1 LSVIPWTEKYAPK
14 RVSEIVKNT
23 EAAMKL
29 LKLVKEW
36 KPGSK
41 GILLYGPPGTGK
53 TVSVYAVANELNYE
67 VIEMNA
73 SDTRN
78 VQNVMRIAG
87 SAAMQAPI
95 FAKRGRI
102 VLIDEIDGLSGRED
116 RGGLGAIIKVIKNAR
131 VPVVL
136 TANDP
141 WDPKFASLR
150 QYCQLIA
157 YKRLTMW
164 DIVKVLRS
172 ICQKE
177 GIIADNEVLKG
188 IAKNAEGDLRSAI
201 NDLQALAEGRKKLT
215 KDMLGILARRDREKN
230 IFEVL
235 RMIFSAKTAKMATFA
250 LSMADVD
257 YEMLMR
263 WISENIPSHMEDAE
277 ELAKAYDALS
287 RADVFL
293 GRIKRE
299 QNWKLLPYAFELMS
313 AGVALARNKSKF
325 KFVKYS
331 FPSLLKEMKSS
342 KVQRDLQR
350 KVGEK
355 IKKRCHTSVMRAIND
370 FLPFIRVIFKN
381 NPEMGAKM
389 ARWFRFNEEEIAFI
403 TGDDRSS
410 KEIIKLLK

>member
-1 LSVIPWTEKYAPK
+1 MSAVPWTEKYAPR
-14 RVSEIVKNT
+14 RVSEIVRNT

-78 VQNVMRIAG
+78 VQNVMRVAG
-87 SAAMQAPI
+87 SAAMQAPL

-116 RGGLGAIIKVIKNAR
+116 RGGLGAIIKVIKSAR

-141 WDPKFASLR
+141 WDPRFTSLR
-150 QYCQLIA
+150 QYCELIE

-177 GIIADNEVLKG
+177 GIIADNEVLKE

-201 NDLQALAEGRKKLT
+201 NDLQALAEGRKRLT
-215 KDMLGILARRDREKN
+215 KEMLSILARRDREKN
-230 IFEVL
+230 IFEV
-235 RMIFSAKTAKMATFA
+235 
-250 LSMADVD
+250 
-257 YEMLMR
+257 
-263 WISENIPSHMEDAE
+263 
-277 ELAKAYDALS
+277 
-287 RADVFL
+287 
-293 GRIKRE
+293 
-299 QNWKLLPYAFELMS
+299 
-313 AGVALARNKSKF
+313 
-325 KFVKYS
+325 
-331 FPSLLKEMKSS
+331 
-342 KVQRDLQR
+342 
-350 KVGEK
+350 
-355 IKKRCHTSVMRAIND
+355 
-370 FLPFIRVIFKN
+370 
-381 NPEMGAKM
+381 
-389 ARWFRFNEEEIAFI
+389 
-403 TGDDRSS
+403 
-410 KEIIKLLK
+410 

>member
-1 LSVIPWTEKYAPK
+1 LSVVPWTEKYAPK

-53 TVSVYAVANELNYE
+53 TVSVYAVANELGYE

-87 SAAMQAPI
+87 SAAMQSSL
-95 FAKRGRI
+95 FAKKGKI
-102 VLIDEIDGLSGRED
+102 VLIDEIDGLSGKED
-116 RGGLGAIIKVIKNAR
+116 RGGLGAIIDVIKNSR
-131 VPVVL
+131 FPIVL

-141 WDPKFASLR
+141 WDPRFVSLR
-150 QYCQLIA
+150 RYCELIQ

-177 GIIADNEVLKG
+177 GIIADTEVLKE

-201 NDLQALAEGRKKLT
+201 NDLQALAEGRKHLT
-215 KDMLGILARRDREKN
+215 KDMLSILARRDREKN
-230 IFEVL
+230 VFEVL
-235 RMIFSAKTAKMATFA
+235 RLIFSAKTAKTATLA
-250 LSMADVD
+250 LSTADVD
-257 YEMLMR
+257 YEMLMY
-263 WISENIPSHMEDAE
+263 WISENIPFHMDDVV
-277 ELAKAYDALS
+277 ELAKAFDALS
-287 RADVFL
+287 QADVFL

-299 QNWKLLPYAFELMS
+299 QNWKLLPYALELMS
-313 AGVALARNKSKF
+313 AGVSLARDKSKF
-325 KFVKYS
+325 RFVKYT
-331 FPSLLKEMKSS
+331 FPTWLKEMKVT
-342 KVQRDLQR
+342 KGRRDLQ
-350 KVGEK
+350 KSIGEK
-355 IKKRCHTSVMRAIND
+355 IKKRCHTSVVRAINE

-381 NPEMGAKM
+381 NPEMGAKL
-389 ARWFRFNEEEIAFI
+389 AKWFRFNEEEIAFI
-403 TGDDRSS
+403 VGTDKAS
-410 KEIIKLLK
+410 KEIIKMLK